1 MMGERV
7 TETARVQPTEH
18 ANGAILE
25 VRDLHTYFRTMD
37 GVVRA
42 VNGVSFTVNPGTSVG
57 IVGESGSGKSVTS
70 LSIMRLI
77 EPPGWIAKGELV
89 FQGRDLLTLSERGMQ
104 RIRGNNISMVF
115 QEPMTAL
122 DPVYTVGHQVAE
134 VLRVHRTISRK
145 EASRRAVALFQ
156 TVGIPDA
163 GRRVNEYPHNLS
175 GGMRQRVVIAMAL
188 ANEPDLLIL
197 DEPTTALDVTIQAQ
211 ILELVK
217 QLRQEF
223 HTTVLLITHDFGV
236 IAEMADEVIVMYGGK
251 VMEHG
256 NVRQII
262 KDPKHPYTRGLL
274 ASIPSLGLK
283 NQRLNVISGMV
294 PNPLQMPPGC
304 PFAPRCPHAMEV
316 CSAMPALKRLDDGRD
331 VACWLY

>member
-1 MMGERV
+1 MLTHTDR
-7 TETARVQPTEH
+7 T
-18 ANGAILE
+18 ILE
-25 VRDLHTYFRTMD
+25 VRDLHTYFRTAD

-42 VNGVSFTVNPGTSVG
+42 VDGVTFAINAGTSVG

-77 EPPGWIAKGELV
+77 ESPGWIARGEIL
-89 FQGRDLLTLSERGMQ
+89 FQGKDLLRLSERQMQ
-104 RIRGNNISMVF
+104 RIRGDDITMVF

-122 DPVYTVGHQVAE
+122 DPVYTVGHQVTE
-134 VLRVHRTISRK
+134 VLRLHRKLSR
-145 EASRRAVALFQ
+145 AAATRRAVELFK

-163 GRRVNEYPHNLS
+163 DRRINEYPHNLS

-217 QLRQEF
+217 RLRQEIN
-223 HTTVLLITHDFGV
+223 TTVLLITHDIGV
-236 IAEMADEVIVMYGGK
+236 IAEVSDEVIVMYGGK
-251 VMEHG
+251 IMEHG
-256 NVRQII
+256 TVRQII
-262 KDPKHPYTRGLL
+262 QEPKHPYTQGLL
-274 ASIPSLGLK
+274 ASIPSIALK
-283 NQRLNVISGMV
+283 SERLTVIAGTV
-294 PNPLQMPPGC
+294 PNPLRMPPGC
-304 PFAPRCPHAMEV
+304 PFAPRCPRVMEV
-316 CSAMPALKRLDDGRD
+316 CGTMPELKRLEGGRD

>member
-1 MMGERV
+1 MGERV

-18 ANGAILE
+18 ANDAILE

-77 EPPGWIAKGELV
+77 EPPGWIAKGELL
-89 FQGRDLLTLSERGMQ
+89 FRGRDLLTLSERGMQ

-134 VLRVHRTISRK
+134 VLRVHRNISRK
-145 EASRRAVALFQ
+145 EAGRRTVELLK

-163 GRRVNEYPHNLS
+163 ERRVNEYPHNLS

-217 QLRQEF
+217 KLHQEF
-223 HTTVLLITHDFGV
+223 NTTVLLITHDFGV
-236 IAEMADEVIVMYGGK
+236 IAEMSDEVIVMYGGK

-256 NVRQII
+256 NVLQII

-283 NQRLNVISGMV
+283 NQRLNVISGVV
-294 PNPLQMPPGC
+294 PNPFHMPPGC

-316 CSAMPALKRLDDGRD
+316 CSAMPPLKTLDDGRD

>member
-1 MMGERV
+1 MDDGI
-7 TETARVQPTEH
+7 TETAQVHPAEH

-25 VRDLHTYFRTMD
+25 VRDLHTYFRAKD

-42 VNGVSFTVNPGTSVG
+42 VNGVSFVVNSGTSVG

-77 EPPGWIAKGELV
+77 DPPGWIAKGELM
-89 FQGRDLLTLSERGMQ
+89 FRGQDLLTLSERGMQ
-104 RIRGNNISMVF
+104 RIRGKNISMVF

-122 DPVYTVGHQVAE
+122 DPVYTVGDQVAE
-134 VLRVHRTISRK
+134 VLRTHRVISRK
-145 EASRRAVALFQ
+145 AARRRVVELFEM
-156 TVGIPDA
+156 VGIPDA
-163 GRRVNEYPHNLS
+163 ERRVGEYPHILS

-217 QLRQEF
+217 NLRQEF
-223 HTTVLLITHDFGV
+223 NTTVLLITHDFGV
-236 IAEMADEVIVMYGGK
+236 IAEMSDEVIVMYGGK

-256 NVRQII
+256 NVLQII
-262 KDPKHPYTRGLL
+262 KEPKHPYTRGLL
-274 ASIPSLGLK
+274 ASIPSVGMK
-283 NQRLNVISGMV
+283 DERLNVIPGVV
-294 PNPLQMPPGC
+294 PNPLHMPPGC

-316 CSAMPALKRLDDGRD
+316 CNAMPDLKTLDDGRD

>member
-1 MMGERV
+1 
-7 TETARVQPTEH
+7 
-18 ANGAILE
+18 
-25 VRDLHTYFRTMD
+25 MD

-42 VNGVSFTVNPGTSVG
+42 VNGISFTVNPGTSVG

-77 EPPGWIAKGELV
+77 EPPGWIAKGELL
-89 FQGRDLLTLSERGMQ
+89 FRGRDLLTLSEREMQ
-104 RIRGNNISMVF
+104 RIRGNDISMVF

-134 VLRVHRTISRK
+134 VLRVHRNISRK
-145 EASRRAVALFQ
+145 EASRRTVELFK

-163 GRRVNEYPHNLS
+163 ERRVNEYPHNLS

-188 ANEPDLLIL
+188 ANDPDLLIL

-217 QLRQEF
+217 KLHQEIN
-223 HTTVLLITHDFGV
+223 TTVLLITHDFGV
-236 IAEMADEVIVMYGGK
+236 IAEMSDEVIVMYGGK

-256 NVRQII
+256 NVLQII

-283 NQRLNVISGMV
+283 NQRLNVISGVV
-294 PNPLQMPPGC
+294 PNPLHMPPGC

-316 CSAMPALKRLDDGRD
+316 CSAMPTLKMLDDGRD